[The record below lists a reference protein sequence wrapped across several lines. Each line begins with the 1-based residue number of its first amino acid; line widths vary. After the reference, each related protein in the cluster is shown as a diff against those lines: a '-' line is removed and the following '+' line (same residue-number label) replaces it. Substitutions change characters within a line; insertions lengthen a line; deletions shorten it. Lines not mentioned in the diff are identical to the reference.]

1 MAGKRALLTVGQ
13 VADTVGV
20 PSSTLRYYERE
31 GILTPSDRNGAG
43 YRLYEPEAVERLQ
56 FIRSAQ
62 AVGFTLEDIRALLDL
77 DQHDRRSCKTS
88 VQRLLHERLGEVE
101 AKMKELK
108 RVREALRRALD
119 KCCNATGECPVL
131 IELSTPK
138 KRRR

>member
-1 MAGKRALLTVGQ
+1 MAGKKALLTVGQ
-13 VADTVGV
+13 VAEAVGV

-31 GILTPSDRNGAG
+31 GIFTPSNRNGAG
-43 YRLYEPEAVERLQ
+43 YRLYEPQAVERLQ

-77 DQHDRRSCKTS
+77 DQHDPKSCKTG

-119 KCCNATGECPVL
+119 KCRDSTGECPVL